1 MQTVLTG
8 TEQGKKK
15 ALFYNWIS
23 ALTLK
28 VNNTNK
34 MSLLNNKVNKSLNLY
49 VLPVRFLSYIKK
61 RQETDTWETL

>member
-1 MQTVLTG
+1 M
-8 TEQGKKK
+8 
-15 ALFYNWIS
+15 
-23 ALTLK
+23 TLK

-49 VLPVRFLSYIKK
+49 VLTVRLLSYIKK

>member
-15 ALFYNWIS
+15 ALYNWILV
-23 ALTLK
+23 LTLK

-49 VLPVRFLSYIKK
+49 VLTVRLLSYIKK

>member
-1 MQTVLTG
+1 M
-8 TEQGKKK
+8 
-15 ALFYNWIS
+15 
-23 ALTLK
+23 TLK